1 MYYILVLKT
10 LEKLIGQSRRKR
22 LDENQ
27 KEIGIHGLLIQLVST
42 QNMEIFYAGKD
53 LRNTSG
59 CDRVA

>member
-1 MYYILVLKT
+1 LGKAD
-10 LEKLIGQSRRKR
+10 ESA